1 MFWIMQK
8 IDDYTVKIYLS
19 QSFGAF
25 ISNLAHPATLIM
37 SPKQIEAGEDACA
50 QAPVGTGQY
59 KFVEWVAGDHMKV
72 ELNKDWWGY
81 DADVCGGTA
90 LADADAGFKSI
101 TFKPVAESATRVSAI
116 QAGDAQIMWSVPTK
130 VLTP

>member
-1 MFWIMQK
+1 
-8 IDDYTVKIYLS
+8 
-19 QSFGAF
+19 
-25 ISNLAHPATLIM
+25 
-37 SPKQIEAGEDACA
+37 
-50 QAPVGTGQY
+50 
-59 KFVEWVAGDHMKV
+59 MKV

-116 QAGDAQIMWSVPTK
+116 QAGDAQIMWSVPTESVDTLK
-130 VLTP
+130 VTATYPLEWATASPYGTSS

>member
-1 MFWIMQK
+1 MP
-8 IDDYTVKIYLS
+8 
-19 QSFGAF
+19 G
-25 ISNLAHPATLIM
+25 
-37 SPKQIEAGEDACA
+37 A

-101 TFKPVAESATRVSAI
+101 TFKPVAESATVYLQFRQVTHRLCGLYR
-116 QAGDAQIMWSVPTK
+116 QK